1 MHDFE
6 HFLEQ
11 SKTFELQKLQIRSVK
26 YYPQKLWNWVNRENR
41 NFQPELSVYDN
52 FNIRAE
58 YFNDAGAD
66 FKVRNE
72 KDRKNIFLK
81 FIPFRFEID
90 NSCVWE

>member
-1 MHDFE
+1 MSVTFNFFPNERLTLKNDE
-6 HFLEQ
+6 TGCIE
-11 SKTFELQKLQIRSVK
+11 KTVIF
-26 YYPQKLWNWVNRENR
+26 NH
-41 NFQPELSVYDN
+41 ELSVYDN